1 MMEMVT
7 GGALG
12 LLLGI
17 GLQRCA
23 LTARYTVRR
32 NMALH
37 QRDLLRRV
45 LMLTGWATV
54 LTAFLCWLA
63 VIDVDTLRV
72 LPLNAGTLAGAV
84 VFGVAAGATGLLP
97 GTVPGSIGGGR
108 GLEGLCALAGCALGA
123 LLLRKGQP
131 LLIRLQEVLPLSAAT
146 LFRVTL
152 DEPYLLPGGFLAQG
166 CVGCVLMA
174 VALLIPKDPAPD
186 QPAPVV
192 PDAPAPDV
200 SLDAQDVQADTVIAL
215 LPGEEPLTVD
225 TAAQD
230 GEPAEDDAPED
241 ADAPEEAVQQ
251 DTSDDAGEDASEDE
265 SAPQDAEADVS
276 DAATIDAAAEKD
288 DTEDESDPQDAK
300 HDAPDASPAEE
311 PAAPPPG
318 EDDHLG

>member
-84 VFGVAAGATGLLP
+84 VFGAAAGATGLLP
-97 GTVPGSIGGGR
+97 GTVPASIGGGR

-166 CVGCVLMA
+166 CVGGVLMA

-192 PDAPAPDV
+192 PDVPAPDV

-230 GEPAEDDAPED
+230 GEPAEDDAT
-241 ADAPEEAVQQ
+241 EETVQQ
-251 DTSDDAGEDASEDE
+251 DTSDDAGEDAPEDE
-265 SAPQDAEADVS
+265 SDPQNAETDAS

>member
-37 QRDLLRRV
+37 RRDLLRRV

-63 VIDVDTLRV
+63 VIDVDTLHV

-123 LLLRKGQP
+123 LLLLQGQP

-166 CVGCVLMA
+166 CVGGALMA

-192 PDAPAPDV
+192 PDVPAPDV

-230 GEPAEDDAPED
+230 GEPAEGEKADD
-241 ADAPEEAVQQ
+241 DAPEEAVQQ
-251 DTSDDAGEDASEDE
+251 DTSDDAGEDAIENE
-265 SAPQDAEADVS
+265 SAPQDAETDAS
-276 DAATIDAAAEKD
+276 GAATTDAAAEKD
-288 DTEDESDPQDAK
+288 DTEDESAPQDAE

-311 PAAPPPG
+311 LAALPPA